1 MVHVRVLTASDWP
14 LWREV
19 RLAALDEAPH
29 AFKTGLAEWHN
40 GGEERWR
47 ERLAMPATYSIVAL
61 LDGRAVGMAA
71 GLPGDGSACELR
83 SVWVSPRARGR
94 SVGDQLIAAVQGWAR
109 QRGATALKLAVLPGN
124 EPAVA
129 LYQRNGFVDTG
140 ERGDLLP
147 DGVTREHLMVKVL
160 RRESGPGASTSSPA

>member
-1 MVHVRVLTASDWP
+1 MVHLRVLTMSDWP

-19 RLAALDEAPH
+19 RLAALSEAPH
-29 AFKTGLAEWHN
+29 AFKAGLADWHN

-47 ERLAMPATYSIVAL
+47 ERFAMPETYSIVAL

-71 GLPGDGSACELR
+71 GLPGDGGACELR
-83 SVWVSPRARGR
+83 SVWVSPQARGR
-94 SVGDQLIAAVQGWAR
+94 SVGDRLTAAVEGWAR
-109 QRGATALKLAVLPGN
+109 QRGATTLKLAVLPDN

-140 ERGDLLP
+140 ELGDLLS
-147 DGVTREHLMVKVL
+147 DGVTRERLMVKVL
-160 RRESGPGASTSSPA
+160 R